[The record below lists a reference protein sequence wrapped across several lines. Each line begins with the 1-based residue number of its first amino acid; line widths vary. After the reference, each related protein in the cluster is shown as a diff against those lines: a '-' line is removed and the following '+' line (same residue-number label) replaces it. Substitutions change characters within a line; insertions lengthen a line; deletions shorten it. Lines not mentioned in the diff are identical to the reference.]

1 LFVKKNAN
9 FFAENLEKIAG
20 NCDYN
25 IDPSKKTF
33 ENFFMQEQK
42 MPNACFEIRMTFFKF
57 ILVGRL
63 KLKKPVLGPTYLPT

>member
-1 LFVKKNAN
+1 
-9 FFAENLEKIAG
+9 
-20 NCDYN
+20 
-25 IDPSKKTF
+25 
-33 ENFFMQEQK
+33 MQEQK